1 MVAHKK
7 RDSEQFYSEW
17 TDLNIALDDTLLMS
31 DAVHLNLDLVNSA
44 MIS

>member
-1 MVAHKK
+1 MVAHEK

-31 DAVHLNLDLVNSA
+31 DAVHLILDLVNSA